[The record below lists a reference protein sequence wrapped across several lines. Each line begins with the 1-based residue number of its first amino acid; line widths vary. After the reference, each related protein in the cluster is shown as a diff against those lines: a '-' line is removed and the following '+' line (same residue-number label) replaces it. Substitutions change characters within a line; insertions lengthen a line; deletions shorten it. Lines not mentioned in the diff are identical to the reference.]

1 VHPLRFRG
9 NLRVEGWPAWHEFDL
24 LNQEIA
30 IGPSA
35 RLKVVKR
42 IVRCA
47 ATEVGPDTSHSRR
60 TPCRNNAPSRTLG
73 YDVNQPGAHHA
84 RSHYAIGLSHR
95 LGIWHE
101 WRLSGT
107 KGSRQAGH
115 RFAIARQHHRH
126 LVALRRRRSARS
138 EQPALLPTR
147 PEEEGWQRKC
157 LQLLNPFL
165 QVEQKSPAAEPG
177 FFSFATFACC
187 WRGVISRYC
196 AGQKVPSGKQSQSVN
211 GRVSHFR

>member
-1 VHPLRFRG
+1 MPPLER
-9 NLRVEGWPAWHEFDL
+9 W
-24 LNQEIA
+24 
-30 IGPSA
+30 
-35 RLKVVKR
+35 
-42 IVRCA
+42 
-47 ATEVGPDTSHSRR
+47 
-60 TPCRNNAPSRTLG
+60 AP
-73 YDVNQPGAHHA
+73 DVNQLGAHHA
-84 RSHYAIGLSHR
+84 RSHYAVGLSYR
-95 LGIWHE
+95 LGIWHR

-107 KGSRQAGH
+107 KGSGQAGH
-115 RFAIARQHHRH
+115 RFAAARQHYRH
-126 LVALRRRRSARS
+126 LIPLRRRSSTRG